1 MEFFVLPSLGDPA
14 VQQVV
19 LASVIVVGAF
29 ALAQL
34 VSRIVTP
41 VVMGRWAARDGGG
54 GREPAFPISATM
66 RLAVALVILVAASAL
81 RFSEVAAQL
90 ILAVA
95 TGMAAGLLVHRFARY
110 AGAAAASATLLGL
123 ITFAG
128 AVIGTLRGLEPV
140 LEGLNAAGLSIG
152 SRRITLLGVLNG
164 AIVIALLFLGTR
176 LAIRLTGRSIDR
188 ASGLDH
194 YQRVLIQKL
203 VAVTLV
209 ITALLMGV
217 DLLGIDL
224 TALAVFSG
232 AFGLAVGFGLQK
244 TFGNLLSGLILL
256 MDRSVK
262 PGDVIVVGDTFGWV
276 KKIGVRA
283 VSVITRDGKEHLI
296 PNELLMTERVENWS
310 YSSRDVRV
318 RIPLVVSYESDPE
331 LAEAL
336 MIQAATESTRVLV
349 TPAPNVWLRNFGER
363 GFEYDILVWISD
375 PEQGVGNVQSEIL
388 RRVWVLFRENRII
401 VPVPQREVRLTSRPA
416 DDGGV

>member
-256 MDRSVK
+256 MDRSVRK
-262 PGDVIVVGDTFGWV
+262 CPRRRHRRRGHFRMGQEDRRARGLGHYAGWEGASHSQRTAHDRAGRKLVLLQSRRACPHPAGRFLRKRSGARGGADDPGGDRIHPG
-276 KKIGVRA
+276 A
-283 VSVITRDGKEHLI
+283 RDAGAQC
-296 PNELLMTERVENWS
+296 VAS
-310 YSSRDVRV
+310 
-318 RIPLVVSYESDPE
+318 
-331 LAEAL
+331 
-336 MIQAATESTRVLV
+336 Q
-349 TPAPNVWLRNFGER
+349 
-363 GFEYDILVWISD
+363 
-375 PEQGVGNVQSEIL
+375 L
-388 RRVWVLFRENRII
+388 RRAGLRI
-401 VPVPQREVRLTSRPA
+401 
-416 DDGGV
+416 